1 MEEFEDMFEDH
12 EDEIS
17 KMQQAAE
24 SQQMMEK
31 IKDRLARVNYNAIVK
46 YGIDVDRLNE
56 PHSIK
61 NIIQETLEH
70 FEEIEE
76 YEKCSKLKAVLDI
89 L

>member
-1 MEEFEDMFEDH
+1 MKEFEDMFEDH